1 MKKTTFLF
9 IFFFGAF
16 NAFAQTNY
24 TGFIDKYP
32 IEFVLNAYS
41 DGETSAIYAYTNF
54 DNPIVIEGTLEKSN
68 LTLFEKDNKG
78 NNSASLIFNQFDPK
92 SQQLEGTWKDLKTQK
107 ELKITLK
114 KAFQLDDE
122 NEKEWKNREIIQPVS
137 IDNKYFKIVLAKTA
151 DEYYAKVVGVK
162 VLEKKTD
169 KLLQKFDVD
178 CQLWGLNNLSVEDF
192 NFDGVKDFSVFES
205 SYAGANTSSLYF
217 LCDPATKKYSKSS
230 FAGISL
236 EFDSKTK
243 KITEHNQCC
252 GGQQLQTIIYK
263 VVNNKMVV
271 LEKHCFRY
279 DEKKQDFVERKLKDC
294 E

>member
-1 MKKTTFLF
+1 
-9 IFFFGAF
+9 
-16 NAFAQTNY
+16 
-24 TGFIDKYP
+24 
-32 IEFVLNAYS
+32 
-41 DGETSAIYAYTNF
+41 
-54 DNPIVIEGTLEKSN
+54 
-68 LTLFEKDNKG
+68 LFEKDNKG